1 LPIPDVTD
9 TDKEVLADLALQ
21 ATTIA
26 NERYALHEQ
35 VRARIL
41 TDLGAGAG
49 KLNQKLTAWY
59 DLPAKAFR
67 AEVKKAFKQDI
78 PLKER
83 TEWEQ
88 ALTDWQTEHQRLTA
102 KLVDIETEINDRVY
116 KLYGLSDADI
126 QLLEDHM
133 KKTMIYYPLGEV

>member
-1 LPIPDVTD
+1 MSAISSPSASTAAPGGRPT
-9 TDKEVLADLALQ
+9 
-21 ATTIA
+21 AT
-26 NERYALHEQ
+26 NGE
-35 VRARIL
+35 
-41 TDLGAGAG
+41 

-59 DLPAKAFR
+59 DLPANAFR
-67 AEVKKAFKQDI
+67 AELKKAFKQDI

-88 ALTDWQTEHQRLTA
+88 ALSEWQAEHQRHTA
-102 KLVDIETEINDRVY
+102 KLIDVETEINDRVY
-116 KLYGLSDADI
+116 KLYGFSNADI